1 MGMETHGMAEKNLS
15 DVWIEPIEYMTELRE
30 AVLYLHMRQLNVV
43 VYNLPYCI
51 LDEELRA
58 FSADSISEW
67 KKIFLA
73 ECKNCQ
79 WSDKCAGAFAT
90 SVKIP
95 KGIKCKI

>member
-1 MGMETHGMAEKNLS
+1 MKYLVSLTFRYIESNRET
-15 DVWIEPIEYMTELRE
+15 
-30 AVLYLHMRQLNVV
+30 
-43 VYNLPYCI
+43 YCI

-79 WSDKCAGAFAT
+79 WSDKCAGVFAT
-90 SVKIP
+90 SAKIP